1 MAYLHPQVQHRAR
14 DWEVKRVAQYL
25 SPDKGCM
32 AGLCF
37 GEGIH
42 WEKKTKPTIY
52 THVHKRYFPGTNKAK
67 ACPGSVCKGSA
78 ELAVMFSKYSEK
90 GPGREGGADGHLRRF
105 RNSSSL

>member
-42 WEKKTKPTIY
+42 WKKKQNQPYIHTS
-52 THVHKRYFPGTNKAK
+52 TNVIFQVQTRQKLALEV
-67 ACPGSVCKGSA
+67 SVRG
-78 ELAVMFSKYSEK
+78 L
-90 GPGREGGADGHLRRF
+90 L
-105 RNSSSL
+105 NLQ